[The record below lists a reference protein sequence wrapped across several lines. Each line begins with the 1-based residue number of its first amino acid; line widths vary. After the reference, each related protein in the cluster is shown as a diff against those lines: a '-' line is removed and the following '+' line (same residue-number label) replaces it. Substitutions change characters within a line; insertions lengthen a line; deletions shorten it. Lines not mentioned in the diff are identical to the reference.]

1 MNVYEFNKFFQCDR
15 ANAREIRVGASM
27 LQCLIVQP
35 IHQIGHDL
43 LRQAGIMPRLA
54 RSCDMTDVAGEI
66 EDAAAVATRNAGLS
80 TAAIMA
86 ARTLRVIAVQGIGV
100 DPVDV
105 TTATRRGIPVIN
117 TPYANVQS
125 VAEHSVALLMAL
137 TKAIPAADRAARMQ
151 DATFRYRAAL
161 VELEGKTFGVVG
173 FGRTGQATARLARRL
188 GMHVIAYSPNR
199 PHDVFEN
206 VGAVR
211 ASLDELVSSSDFI
224 SIHLPATVD
233 TERLIGKEQIGRMKP
248 GAYLIN
254 TGRASTIDEDALI
267 EGLSSGLIGGA
278 GLDVYSDAVIRNDH
292 PLMRLENVIL
302 TPHIAGS
309 TAEAME
315 RAARTLANGIIA
327 VLHDK
332 KPDHLVNPQAWPDRW
347 WAREKQ
353 T

>member
-1 MNVYEFNKFFQCDR
+1 MNVYEFIKFFQCDW
-15 ANAREIRVGASM
+15 ANAREIRAGASM

-54 RSCDMTDVAGEI
+54 RSCDMTDIAEEI

-86 ARTLRVIAVQGIGV
+86 ARALRVIGVQGIGV

-105 TTATRRGIPVIN
+105 TTATRRGIAVIN

-137 TKAIPAADRAARMQ
+137 TKAIPAADRAVRKH
-151 DATFRYRAAL
+151 DATFRYCAPL
-161 VELEGKTFGVVG
+161 VELDGKTFGVVG

-188 GMHVIAYSPNR
+188 GMQVIAYSPNR
-199 PHDVFEN
+199 PDGIFESL
-206 VGAVR
+206 GAVR
-211 ASLDELVSSSDFI
+211 ASLDELLSSSDFI
-224 SIHLPATVD
+224 SIHLPATD
-233 TERLIGKEQIGRMKP
+233 GTQRLIGKEQIGRMKA

-254 TGRASTIDEDALI
+254 TGRASTIDEDALV
-267 EGLSSGLIGGA
+267 EGLSKGLIGGA
-278 GLDVYSDAVIRNDH
+278 GLDVYSDAVIGEDH

-315 RAARTLANGIIA
+315 RAARTLASGIIA
-327 VLHDK
+327 VLQDRE
-332 KPDHLVNPQAWPDRW
+332 PDNLVNPQAWPDRW
-347 WAREKQ
+347 WARGQQ